1 MGISS
6 VGDAG
11 STNGD
16 VAGQSS
22 VVGWSKAMIGIAA
35 VMLIPDSADA
45 QPATS
50 ADDLPQVRVT
60 APKRQ
65 AKKRTAH
72 RAPVR
77 AAPAPVV
84 APTPSNVQ
92 INPIVGDGHGVT
104 GYQAPAQAG
113 ISRIGTPLRDTPQ
126 TVNVV
131 TQQVIRDQNL
141 TSMEEALR
149 TVPGITF
156 SAGEGGQQG
165 DSPFIRGFTARGDM
179 YRDGLRD
186 PGWYNRDLFSDD
198 RVEVLKGPSSFAF
211 GRGSTGGAINTVSKL
226 PTGATFFDGAISGTS
241 AAGYRGTIDASG
253 KQGNIAG
260 RIAAL
265 YQDVPTPDRDSVFTR
280 RWGVAPSVAFDV
292 TDRDKITLSHIYQG
306 EQSVPDY
313 GHPWLPAPVLNAA
326 GTAVTGGYYGD
337 GRAVTPIP
345 VPRHTFY
352 GNTVG
357 PYRDL
362 VETTTNI
369 TTLKFDH
376 DFDNGFKLTNA
387 TRYVDNQRYAAPT
400 PPRGLGSSANTA
412 FTNTTASPLSP
423 AFYNYPVDQMT
434 LAQEH
439 WNTQTNDTLLINQ
452 TDLVGKFD
460 TWGLTHT
467 LATGIE
473 ASHQTR
479 YQRGRT
485 NFWCVSTPG
494 VYCRTSV
501 IDPVSQ
507 PIYQSPFGNVNRTNL
522 DTIAVYASDQIK
534 INRYFELLGAVRYDD
549 VTASYR
555 DPLNATPANRALDS
569 HDRQT
574 SWRVGGVFHPTE
586 QSSVY
591 VAHGT
596 SFNPSAE
603 FGTLTSGTVSLA
615 PETSTTTEVGTKID
629 FLQGRLSYTA
639 ALFHILK
646 ENARIANAGPD
657 AATLPTILAG
667 EQRVQGFETGLAGKL
682 TDLWQIFAGY
692 TYQDSKIV
700 NVPATASAA
709 DRYSVGKQL
718 PNTPEQAF
726 SLWTT
731 YDFTPQLTVGG
742 GATYQSKAFANTANT
757 IYVPSYWKFD
767 LMANYKVT
775 RESSLQLNI
784 YNLTDEHYY
793 AQYYGGHAVP
803 AAGRSAI
810 LTYRYRFEPPP
821 PVADYPV
828 KAARYVSK

>member
-1 MGISS
+1 MGILSVDHTSDTSS
-6 VGDAG
+6 GVGAAG
-11 STNGD
+11 H
-16 VAGQSS
+16 SS
-22 VVGWSKAMIGIAA
+22 VVGWGKAMIGVAA

-45 QPATS
+45 QPVTG

-65 AKKRTAH
+65 AKKRTVH

-77 AAPAPVV
+77 AAPAPVA
-84 APTPSNVQ
+84 APPSNVQ
-92 INPIVGDGHGVT
+92 VNPIVGDGHGVT

-113 ISRIGTPLRDTPQ
+113 IARLGVPLRDTPQ

-131 TQQVIRDQNL
+131 TQQVIRDQHL

-241 AAGYRGTIDASG
+241 AAGYRSTLDASG
-253 KQGNIAG
+253 KQGNVAG

-265 YQDVPTPDRDSVFTR
+265 YQDVPTPDRNNVFTR
-280 RWGVAPSVAFDV
+280 RWGVAPSVSFDV
-292 TDRDKITLSHIYQG
+292 TDRDKVTLSHIYQG

-313 GHPWLPAPVLNAA
+313 GHPWLPRPTLNGA

-345 VPRHTFY
+345 VPRNTFY
-352 GNTVG
+352 GNTLG
-357 PYRDL
+357 PYRDI

-369 TTLKFDH
+369 TTLKLSH
-376 DFDNGFKLTNA
+376 EFDNGFKLTNA

-400 PPRGLGSSANTA
+400 PPRGLATA
-412 FTNTTASPLSP
+412 GNMPIP
-423 AFYNYPVDQMT
+423 VGYPVDQMT
-434 LAQEH
+434 LTQEH
-439 WNTQTNDTLLINQ
+439 WNTQTNDALLLNQ

-467 LATGIE
+467 FATGIE

-485 NFWCVSTPG
+485 NFWCASTPG
-494 VYCRTSV
+494 AYCRTSV

-507 PIYQSPFGNVNRTNL
+507 PVYQGPFGPVNHTKI

-534 INRYFELLGAVRYDD
+534 INQYFELLGAVRYDD
-549 VTASYR
+549 VRASYR
-555 DPLNATPANRALDS
+555 DPLNATPANRGPFAS

-574 SWRVGGVFHPTE
+574 SWRVGGVFHPTQ

-603 FGTLTSGTVSLA
+603 FGSLTSGTVSLA

-629 FLQGRLSYTA
+629 FLNGRLSYTA

-646 ENARIANAGPD
+646 DNARIANAGPD
-657 AATLPTILAG
+657 SATMPTILAG

-700 NVPATASAA
+700 SVPATASLE
-709 DRYSVGKQL
+709 DRYTVGKQL
-718 PNTPEQAF
+718 PNTPQHAF

-731 YDFTPQLTVGG
+731 YDFTPQLTVGA
-742 GATYQSKAFANTANT
+742 GATYQSMAYARTDNT
-757 IYVPSYWKFD
+757 IYVPEYWKFD
-767 LMANYKVT
+767 VMASYKVT
-775 RESSLQLNI
+775 KESTLQLNI

-803 AAGRSAI
+803 ASGRSAI
-810 LTYRYRFEPPP
+810 LTYRYHFEPPP
-821 PVADYPV
+821 PVPDYPV